1 MKMIDFACVVSK
13 GGVVLWNQSFDHGFQ
28 RNETQDG
35 RGTLNK
41 LIRDVI
47 LEERGAN
54 QQASV
59 DGVNIRWRVLHS
71 IDAVMYIIYQGIQNA
86 QSLEEL
92 VEEASELF
100 LKHVKQQH
108 ENVTTINWITETI
121 RFNFDE
127 EFTQILYK
135 IGSRTAKGHTTQK
148 DQNNIQRNTTNKQD
162 NNKKH
167 EKTKREWGVK
177 AFVSKKDMDELDY
190 STDKDARQ
198 SSATASSQN
207 TTTNNDVN
215 LENANKGGIGGFFRG
230 ARKSISKLFGRNKNE
245 PPSKA
250 NSVDKA
256 SNAPS
261 VLDTFS
267 QMVLKYA
274 GNMVLTPEAIEEP
287 LKELKLNLNTKNVAN
302 DIATMICDSISAGL
316 VGKKTASLKSVAAT
330 VREALED
337 SVRRILTPK
346 EPINLLRNVS
356 EAKANGDV
364 YSVLFLGV
372 NGVGKSTSLAK
383 VTYLLKCNGF
393 KVLLVACDTFR
404 SGAVE
409 QLKTHADKLGVEL
422 FERGYGKDP
431 SAICREGLKYARANA
446 FDVVLIDTAGR
457 MQDNEPLMT
466 ALAKLIHVNNPN
478 LLLFV
483 GEALVGNDAVDQ
495 LRKFNQAIQKMA
507 EANAELR
514 GRRIDGIVLT
524 KFDTVDDKVGAALS
538 MCYITG
544 QPIVFVGTG
553 QRYTNLGK
561 LEIDDVV
568 RALTR

>member
-1 MKMIDFACVVSK
+1 MIDFACVVSR
-13 GGVVLWNQSFDHGFQ
+13 GGVVLWSQTFDHGFQ
-28 RNETQDG
+28 QGNKQNGRNTV
-35 RGTLNK
+35 NK
-41 LIRDVI
+41 LIEDVI

-59 DGVNIRWRVLHS
+59 DGLNLRWRVMHS
-71 IDAVMYIIYQGIQNA
+71 IDAVMYIIYQGIQNSQCLDEFLETAA
-86 QSLEEL
+86 QRF
-92 VEEASELF
+92 VKRVK
-100 LKHVKQQH
+100 KHH
-108 ENVTTINWITETI
+108 ESITNINWIT
-121 RFNFDE
+121 DE
-127 EFTQILYK
+127 LGFEYDSEFAEMLYK
-135 IGSRTAKGHTTQK
+135 IGSKTVLSQPVSSQEQAQSKGTTVK
-148 DQNNIQRNTTNKQD
+148 KQD
-162 NNKKH
+162 SSNKH
-167 EKTKREWGVK
+167 EKLRREWGFKEV
-177 AFVSKKDMDELDY
+177 VSKKDIDALDY
-190 STDKDARQ
+190 STDKEPKVKI
-198 SSATASSQN
+198 TEP
-207 TTTNNDVN
+207 DVTSTITP
-215 LENANKGGIGGFFRG
+215 EDHKPKGFGSLLDG
-230 ARKSISKLFGRNKNE
+230 ARNTLSKLFLRKKNE
-245 PPSKA
+245 VESKVKEADNTPSR
-250 NSVDKA
+250 
-256 SNAPS
+256 PS

-274 GNMVLTPEAIEEP
+274 GNMVLTPEVIEEP

-302 DIATMICDSISAGL
+302 DISTMICDSISAGL
-316 VGKKTASLKSVAAT
+316 VGKKTASLKSVSAT

-337 SVRRILTPK
+337 AVRRILTPK

-356 EAKANGDV
+356 EAKARGEV

-393 KVLLVACDTFR
+393 KVMLIACDTFR

-409 QLKTHADKLGVEL
+409 QLKIHADKLGVEL

-431 SAICREGLKYARANA
+431 SAICREGLKHARANSYDA
-446 FDVVLIDTAGR
+446 VLIDTAGR

-466 ALAKLIHVNNPN
+466 ALAKLIHVNNPH

-495 LRKFNQAIQKMA
+495 LRKFNQAIQKMGDSSD
-507 EANAELR
+507 ELR
-514 GRRIDGIVLT
+514 GRKIDGIVLT

-544 QPIVFVGTG
+544 QPVVFVGTG
-553 QRYTNLGK
+553 QTYTNLAK

-568 RALTR
+568 RALTK